1 MRTNDLICLCQFD
14 EGRGASVNPDVLGAG
29 LERWSFAGV
38 AVSCRLL
45 GAPALDLS
53 EASSCTKDAQSASF
67 NRTSTENLMW
77 KHVSNARQTKIQ
89 GGEVL
94 TSGLEQWEIRTEF
107 YRFWSQESSH

>member
-1 MRTNDLICLCQFD
+1 MGTNDLLCFCQFD
-14 EGRGASVNPDVLGAG
+14 EGRGASVNPDVRGG
-29 LERWSFAGV
+29 WGGKRSFAGV
-38 AVSCRLL
+38 AVSYRLL

-53 EASSCTKDAQSASF
+53 EASSCTKDVQSASF

-107 YRFWSQESSH
+107 